1 MPKLWAETVETHR
14 QEVRE
19 AILDATGSLV
29 QSRGLLSVTMS
40 DIAEATGIGRAT
52 LYKYFPDVEMIL
64 SAWHQ
69 RHVETHLAELKRI
82 QQRMADPVTR
92 LQAVLERYADICR
105 KRRRHGDDE
114 LAAVLHRSTQV
125 RKLQRK
131 LLDLIS
137 ALVADAAEAGAV
149 RQDVPAEELASYC
162 VHALAAAGNSST
174 TAVDRLVDVVWTG
187 ITSTPSR
194 QTHGVDSASSETGR
208 TDNTKSIN
216 DRKLA
221 PGGRAEDG
229 EPTPD

>member
-1 MPKLWAETVETHR
+1 VPKLWTETVETHR

-29 QSRGLLSVTMS
+29 QSRGLLAVTMS

-69 RHVETHLAELKRI
+69 RHVAAHLAELRRI
-82 QQRMADPVTR
+82 QQRTADPVAR
-92 LQAVLERYADICR
+92 LQAVLRRYADICR

-114 LAAVLHRSTQV
+114 LAAVLHRSAAV
-125 RKLQRK
+125 RKLQRQ

-137 ALVADAAEAGAV
+137 GLVAEAAAAGAV

-162 VHALAAAGNSST
+162 VHAIAAAGNSST
-174 TAVDRLVDVVWTG
+174 TAVDRLLDVVWTG
-187 ITSTPSR
+187 ITSTPSTR
-194 QTHGVDSASSETGR
+194 PYRGHSAAS
-208 TDNTKSIN
+208 D
-216 DRKLA
+216 
-221 PGGRAEDG
+221 PGRANQHRKHE
-229 EPTPD
+229 